1 MSLVTRLDTKR
12 DQATILIIDLLQKRY
27 TGMALGRHPT
37 PEGSGDIVRKTWL
50 MAPIVVMAAF
60 GLVAADSVHP
70 SVAADVHT
78 VNVSQLANNMLQEN
92 LYLSLIHISEPTR
105 PCGTSRMPSSA

>member
-1 MSLVTRLDTKR
+1 M
-12 DQATILIIDLLQKRY
+12 
-27 TGMALGRHPT
+27 
-37 PEGSGDIVRKTWL
+37 RKTWL

-70 SVAADVHT
+70 SAAANAPT

-92 LYLSLIHISEPTR
+92 LYNQAVSVD
-105 PCGTSRMPSSA
+105 